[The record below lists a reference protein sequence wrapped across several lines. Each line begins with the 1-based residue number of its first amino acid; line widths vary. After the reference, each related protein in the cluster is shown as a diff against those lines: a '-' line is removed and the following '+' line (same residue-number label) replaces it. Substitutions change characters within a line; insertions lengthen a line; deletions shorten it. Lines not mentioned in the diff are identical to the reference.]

1 VAFFQLFTTLPL
13 YHNENLDNGFKVGF
27 IILEWIADF
36 LSGNCEFHPKKKHKP
51 TRIILWGS
59 LLMSLS
65 FYVLLINIWAGILI
79 VSILFITLAKC
90 SSSLSQFFALSRAP
104 RS

>member
-1 VAFFQLFTTLPL
+1 LFYNGRAFFQLFTTALSQRKFGL
-13 YHNENLDNGFKVGF
+13 TGFKVGF

-36 LSGNCEFHPKKKHKP
+36 LSGNANCEFHPKKKHKP
-51 TRIILWGS
+51 TPVLWGS

-79 VSILFITLAKC
+79 VSILFITFGEMFIFPFSIL
-90 SSSLSQFFALSRAP
+90 LR
-104 RS
+104 

>member
-1 VAFFQLFTTLPL
+1 
-13 YHNENLDNGFKVGF
+13 VGF

-36 LSGNCEFHPKKKHKP
+36 LSGNANCEFHPKKNINQL
-51 TRIILWGS
+51 RIILGV

-79 VSILFITLAKC
+79 VSILFITFGEMFIFPF
-90 SSSLSQFFALSRAP
+90 SNSFALSRAQ